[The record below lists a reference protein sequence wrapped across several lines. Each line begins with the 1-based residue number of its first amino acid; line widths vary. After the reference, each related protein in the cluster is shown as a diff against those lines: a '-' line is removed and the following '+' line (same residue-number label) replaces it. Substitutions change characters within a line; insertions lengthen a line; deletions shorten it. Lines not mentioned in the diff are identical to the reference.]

1 MARLPY
7 LDENDL
13 ADDDKEIVKRP
24 INLNRALAHSP
35 DAARKFGGL
44 GNYIRFGSSL
54 DPRLREMAILQVGY
68 LTKSPYEYSHH
79 LKIGRDFGVAEADV
93 LAIETET
100 KGGNSGL
107 SELDRSVLRGAREMT
122 ERMQVSDDTYA
133 VWTEHLSEAHIVDL
147 VMVIAFYNGVV
158 RLLGALEIDV
168 EPEYAAELEKH
179 PLPQN
184 KLRK

>member
-7 LDENDL
+7 LDEDDL
-13 ADDDKEIVKRP
+13 ADEDKDIVKRP

-35 DAARKFGGL
+35 GAARKFGGV

-79 LKIGRDFGVAEADV
+79 LKIGRDFGVAETDV
-93 LAIETET
+93 AAIETET
-100 KGGNSGL
+100 AGGDSGL
-107 SELDRSVLRGAREMT
+107 PDLDRAVLRGAREMT
-122 ERMQVSDDTYA
+122 ERMKLSDETYA
-133 VWTEHLSEAHIVDL
+133 VWSENLSDAHIVDL
-147 VMVIAFYNGVV
+147 TMVIAFYNGVV

-168 EPEYAAELEKH
+168 EPEYAPELDKY
-179 PLPQN
+179 PLP
-184 KLRK
+184 KE